1 MNLTNRSKKLIKIA
15 AIFIFSYFV
24 VREII
29 PADFYYYKTNYS
41 YNTNVSSHHNS
52 KTSKAIFETDTVDI
66 LDIEQDI
73 YFRFYDSHQNSVE
86 KDTNTIKIYIRK
98 DIDTDWS
105 RFAPL
110 FKSID
115 FESHNS
121 YRWNCKIYKDSK
133 VTRLDEYG
141 SVDVMGKININ
152 GFCSAKK
159 SSKMIDNIVTNEIRK
174 AVKEKIDA
182 KFEELLSEN

>member
-1 MNLTNRSKKLIKIA
+1 MNFTHRNKKLIKIA
-15 AIFIFSYFV
+15 AIFIFSYFI

-41 YNTNVSSHHNS
+41 YNINVSSHHNS
-52 KTSKAIFETDTVDI
+52 KTSKAIFETDTADI

-73 YFRFYDSHQNSVE
+73 YFRFYDLHQNSVK

-98 DIDTDWS
+98 DIVTDWS

-110 FKSID
+110 FKRID

-121 YRWNCKIYKDSK
+121 YNWDCKIYKDGK

-141 SVDVMGKININ
+141 SVDVTGKITIN
-152 GFCSAKK
+152 GFCSAKQ
-159 SSKMIDNIVTNEIRK
+159 SLKMIDIIVTNEIRK
-174 AVKEKIDA
+174 AVKGKIDS